1 MFTIDSEELLNLK
14 MWLMK
19 SVSLS
24 ILMVFFLTSCATYTK
39 FPVSNV
45 APAANIKVKEKKD
58 KNENTVVSV
67 VANNLASAERLDPSK
82 KVYVVW
88 MTTRDN
94 GVKNLGQLMNENAK
108 KSSLEATTAF
118 KPINVFITAEDQGNI
133 TYPSNFEITRVALEN
148 QNESS
153 LMN

>member
-1 MFTIDSEELLNLK
+1 
-14 MWLMK
+14 MK
-19 SVSLS
+19 SVTLS
-24 ILMVFFLTSCATYTK
+24 VLMVFFITSCVTYTE

-45 APAANIKVKEKKD
+45 APAATIKVKEKKD
-58 KNENTVVSV
+58 KNKNTVVSV

-88 MTTRDN
+88 MTTQNN

-118 KPINVFITAEDQGNI
+118 EPVDVFITAEDQGNI
-133 TYPSNFEITRVALEN
+133 TYPSNFEISRVALES

-153 LMN
+153 LIN